1 MNQTTKITCP
11 QCGFSFDVEE
21 ALSRQVEERLRA
33 EQQRK
38 IADIEKNYQAKNSV
52 LLEREET
59 LKKRESQIEEQVSRR
74 INEEIIRKEKEL
86 SRKIDEKYQQEIK
99 SLREQ
104 ENETRSE
111 LQKLRD
117 AKIENERLKRQMAE
131 QRQEMELEY
140 EQRMN
145 KQLKENAYRIQQQ
158 ETEKASLKIKEYEI
172 QLAQQAKLIDEMKRK
187 AEQGSMQLQG
197 EVFELS
203 IEEML
208 GGMFPI
214 DEISEVPKGIRGA
227 DVMHT
232 VRNRVGANAGIIL
245 YESKRTKLFS
255 YDWISKLKSDAVLVK
270 ADICVIVT
278 EALPEDIEGIG
289 QKDGVW
295 ICSYSDFKSLVIVLR
310 DSLLRVNEAFNS
322 QTNKGEKMQMLY
334 DYLLSQEFRLQ
345 LGAIIDGFKELQKS
359 YIQER
364 NAMERI
370 WKQREKQLEKVL
382 LNTNHFIGSIQGI
395 AGSSIQGLRQ
405 IGQEDDLFVLEEQ

>member
-1 MNQTTKITCP
+1 MSQTTKINCP

-21 ALSRQVEERLRA
+21 ALSYQVEERLRA

-38 IADIEKNYQAKNSV
+38 IADIEKNYQSKNSA
-52 LLEREET
+52 LLQREET
-59 LKKRESQIEEQVSRR
+59 LKKREAQIEEQVSKR
-74 INEEIIRKEKEL
+74 ISEEILRKEKEL
-86 SRKIDEKYQQEIK
+86 SQKIDEKYQQEMK
-99 SLREQ
+99 ALREQ
-104 ENETRSE
+104 ENETRTE
-111 LQKLRD
+111 LQKMRE
-117 AKIENERLKRQMAE
+117 AKIENERLKRQIVE
-131 QRQEMELEY
+131 QRQEIELEY

-145 KQLKENAYRIQQQ
+145 RQLKENASKIQQQ
-158 ETEKASLKIKEYEI
+158 ESEKATLKIKEYEI

-197 EVFELS
+197 EVLELS

-208 GGMFPI
+208 AGMFPI

-245 YESKRTKLFS
+245 YESKRTKAFS
-255 YDWISKLKSDAVLVK
+255 YDWISKLKSDAVMVK

-278 EALPEDIEGIG
+278 EAMPDDIERIG
-289 QKDGVW
+289 QKEGVW

-310 DSLLRVNEAFNS
+310 DSLLRVNEAYNS
-322 QTNKGEKMQMLY
+322 QINKGDKMQMLY

-345 LGAIIDGFKELQKS
+345 LGAIIEGFTELQNS
-359 YIQER
+359 YMQER
-364 NAMERI
+364 RAMERI

-395 AGSSIQGLRQ
+395 AGSSIQGLQQ
-405 IGQEDDLFVLEEQ
+405 IGQEDDLFALEE